1 MEIPALTGN
10 ELEIMEL
17 LWREERP
24 LSRSEIIE
32 LTPERSWS
40 ERSIHILLNSLLEKK
55 AIEVGGFV
63 RTNKNYGRTFVPLI
77 DRADYIVSAV
87 NQMKQS
93 LSGTSKKSP
102 VSAIFAA
109 LVQDK
114 DIDDAELDEL
124 ERMIAERRN
133 RNKG

>member
-1 MEIPALTGN
+1 
-10 ELEIMEL
+10 
-17 LWREERP
+17 
-24 LSRSEIIE
+24 
-32 LTPERSWS
+32 
-40 ERSIHILLNSLLEKK
+40 
-55 AIEVGGFV
+55 
-63 RTNKNYGRTFVPLI
+63 
-77 DRADYIVSAV
+77 
-87 NQMKQS
+87 MKQS

>member
-40 ERSIHILLNSLLEKK
+40 ERSIHILLNSLLEKQ

-63 RTNKNYGRTFVPLI
+63 RTNKNYGRTFVPHI
-77 DRADYIVSAV
+77 AREDYIVSAV

-102 VSAIFAA
+102 VTAIFAA

-114 DIDDAELDEL
+114 DIDDTELDEL

>member
-1 MEIPALTGN
+1 MEIPAFTGN

-40 ERSIHILLNSLLEKK
+40 ERSIHILLNSLLEKQ

-77 DRADYIVSAV
+77 AREDYIVSAV

-93 LSGTSKKSP
+93 LTGTSKKSP
-102 VSAIFAA
+102 VTAIFAA